1 MRSRRSLRKIR
12 RGLTL
17 PETMVASAIAVLT
30 ITGTAT
36 VLTTAGVMFEKTT
49 RQGETDS
56 RAASGMDY
64 ILNDVREAKEV
75 EVVTPSRFRIYYP
88 ALRPD
93 GRYDRFETDF
103 AHYTEYLQADAA
115 GVPEMNGEYLWRRN
129 ESGEG
134 RILAQGLKQLRV
146 NSGNARSLKV
156 TLHLEKGKGATR
168 LTERVLYLRNN

>member
-1 MRSRRSLRKIR
+1 MRSRRSSRRIR

-30 ITGTAT
+30 IAGTGT
-36 VLTTAGVMFEKTT
+36 VLTTAGMVFEKTT

-56 RAASGMDY
+56 RAASGMDF

-75 EVVTPSRFRIYYP
+75 QVVSPARFRIYYP

-103 AHYTEYLQADAA
+103 AHYTEYLQADVA
-115 GVPEMNGEYLWRRN
+115 GVPQLNGEYLWRRN
-129 ESGEG
+129 ETGEG
-134 RILAQGLKQLRV
+134 RVLAQGLKLLRV
-146 NSGNARSLKV
+146 SSNNARSLKV